1 MGNVTQRH
9 NVPSKYYEDL
19 LNLVIDPSKYYEQ
32 ISVPLCILD
41 KTKLENVYYFNSPK
55 ILDLYASYLFY
66 S

>member
-32 ISVPLCILD
+32 ISVSLCILD
-41 KTKLENVYYFNSPK
+41 KTKLENVYYFNIPK
-55 ILDLYASYLFY
+55 ILDLYASYLF
-66 S
+66 

>member
-32 ISVPLCILD
+32 ISVSLCILD

-55 ILDLYASYLFY
+55 IFYQYASYLFY
-66 S
+66 F